1 MKNKEQVGGSF
12 KRGDCWDYAD
22 GIVNAA
28 LKAAFPNGQVA
39 QRSSLNPAKRGI
51 EAATLEI
58 DLIMFVQRKVTGGRG
73 GFTLIELT
81 VVILLIG
88 IVVAI
93 SVPQLAP
100 VIAFSQLEGSARH
113 LAYYGRSL
121 VARATMLREKITLRI
136 DLDRQ
141 EYYAVRW
148 VVPLTEEEQKQ
159 QDEAGGGDQLALLK
173 EYMSEGALTPES
185 MEKMA
190 ETGKLQ
196 SEKTG
201 EELQTE
207 AVSAAMADKFNQFQR
222 RATEERAKN
231 VKHEGFLDEI
241 GPLFEKEFSL
251 DEVEPVEEELEDAE
265 LRRTALPAEVRLES
279 VMTGEGSK
287 SKGLV
292 EIELGPL
299 GLQEDIAFYLLNEDG
314 DYFTVTWQA
323 ASGAT
328 GFFEGKRDL

>member
-1 MKNKEQVGGSF
+1 M
-12 KRGDCWDYAD
+12 
-22 GIVNAA
+22 
-28 LKAAFPNGQVA
+28 
-39 QRSSLNPAKRGI
+39 
-51 EAATLEI
+51 T
-58 DLIMFVQRKVTGGRG
+58 MFVQKELISDRG

-88 IVVAI
+88 IVAAI

-148 VVPLTEEEQKQ
+148 VVPLTEEEEKQ
-159 QDEAGGGDQLALLK
+159 QADGGTDQLALLK
-173 EYMSEGALTPES
+173 QYMSEGALTPES

-299 GLQEDIAFYLLNEDG
+299 GL
-314 DYFTVTWQA
+314 
-323 ASGAT
+323 
-328 GFFEGKRDL
+328 